1 MFISNASDQP
11 ISVTDYWWLL
21 NELNQEFYFMAGTFR
36 RFDVAF
42 ARALPPAV
50 DVNAILC
57 TCVRLPATTIASCL
71 PLSAWSLLGSSLLCA
86 IRVSGASH
94 AETGSS
100 QTARGCAREDGG
112 EKSARVLRDAGRARW
127 RQDWGGDGGKRQLTY
142 EYSSRVGNVVRR
154 ISTNQGVN
162 MTLAQKPTVRERN

>member
-1 MFISNASDQP
+1 
-11 ISVTDYWWLL
+11 
-21 NELNQEFYFMAGTFR
+21 MAGTFL

-42 ARALPPAV
+42 ARALPSAG

-71 PLSAWSLLGSSLLCA
+71 PLSARSLLGSSLLCA
-86 IRVSGASH
+86 IRVSGASD

-112 EKSARVLRDAGRARW
+112 EKSTTVFRDAGRARW
-127 RQDWGGDGGKRQLTY
+127 RQDWGGDGEKATHL
-142 EYSSRVGNVVRR
+142 
-154 ISTNQGVN
+154 
-162 MTLAQKPTVRERN
+162 

>member
-1 MFISNASDQP
+1 
-11 ISVTDYWWLL
+11 
-21 NELNQEFYFMAGTFR
+21 MAGTFL

-42 ARALPPAV
+42 ARALPSAV

-71 PLSAWSLLGSSLLCA
+71 PLSARSLLGSSLLCA
-86 IRVSGASH
+86 IRVSGASD

-112 EKSARVLRDAGRARW
+112 GKEHNSLSGRRACTAETGLGRG
-127 RQDWGGDGGKRQLTY
+127 RGGKKATHL
-142 EYSSRVGNVVRR
+142 
-154 ISTNQGVN
+154 
-162 MTLAQKPTVRERN
+162 

>member
-1 MFISNASDQP
+1 MLISNASDQP

-21 NELNQEFYFMAGTFR
+21 IELNHFMAGIFL

-42 ARALPPAV
+42 ARALPSAV

-57 TCVRLPATTIASCL
+57 TCVRLPATTIATCL
-71 PLSAWSLLGSSLLCA
+71 PLSARSLLGSSLLCA
-86 IRVSGASH
+86 IRVSGASD

-112 EKSARVLRDAGRARW
+112 EKSTTVCLHRAR
-127 RQDWGGDGGKRQLTY
+127 RQDLGGDGGKIATHLWIFITRGQ
-142 EYSSRVGNVVRR
+142 RR
-154 ISTNQGVN
+154 APHIN
-162 MTLAQKPTVRERN
+162 